1 MKQILIPEN
10 LFNKI
15 LKGCKN
21 TVAKDLCRPS
31 LEFIR
36 IEVHTQSITAYSL
49 DGYRASRV
57 TIPLREAAEEEFIA
71 YIMPFAFKE
80 IADGK
85 ANVLLGV
92 DDDGAF
98 VEFKT
103 TYGKSRLSFA
113 KPEDWTINLE
123 ELFEGAKV
131 HDREISVNAK
141 YLSDACKAIGK
152 VVHDRHNLVV
162 LESSDNPTK
171 AFVLKGRSEDTTIEQ
186 LILPIRY

>member
-113 KPEDWTINLE
+113 KPEDWTVKIE
-123 ELFEGAKV
+123 ELFDNAGK
-131 HDREISVNAK
+131 HDREVGAQANCIV
-141 YLSDACKAIGK
+141 DACKSIK
-152 VVHDRHNLVV
+152 EVVKDRYNLVV
-162 LESSDNPTK
+162 VESSDNPVK
-171 AFVLKGRSEDTTIEQ
+171 PFILRGKGEDVTIDQ
-186 LILPIRY
+186 LILPVKF